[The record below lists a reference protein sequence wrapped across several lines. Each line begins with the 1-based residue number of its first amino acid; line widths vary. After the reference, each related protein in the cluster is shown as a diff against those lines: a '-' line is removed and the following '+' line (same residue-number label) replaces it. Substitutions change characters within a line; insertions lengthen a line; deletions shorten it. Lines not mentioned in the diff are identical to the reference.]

1 MLIRSILLLGL
12 CLSYAS
18 GTEARTVDRQD
29 PLFRIE
35 ADLLDFGELH
45 FAYHQIQ
52 AKDMAKLYPEVV
64 ELDGAKLRKN
74 SAANLAISKTSYIVN
89 KPAGFFSSVQMSS
102 PEWLQKILGLKL
114 EKKSEDVFTSP
125 EGELKVY
132 VDSDDLSS
140 VKNSA
145 FIHAVTQS
153 KKLDTLSLSAS
164 STVVY
169 HGTEWMQIDN
179 YIPYSPK
186 RTLVI
191 SYRLEIVQ
199 KTESRKAQRLEFIK
213 DLEARLSRA
222 YP

>member
-1 MLIRSILLLGL
+1 MIFRSLILLSL
-12 CLSYAS
+12 CLSYAT
-18 GTEARTVDRQD
+18 GTEARTVDRKD
-29 PLFRIE
+29 PLYRIE
-35 ADLLDFGELH
+35 ADQLDFGELH
-45 FAYHQIQ
+45 LAYHQLKTQ
-52 AKDMAKLYPEVV
+52 DLRSFYPEFVD
-64 ELDGAKLRKN
+64 LDGSKLRLKKN
-74 SAANLAISKTSYIVN
+74 QILSISKVSYIVN
-89 KPAGFFSSVQMSS
+89 KPAGFFSSTQMSS
-102 PEWLQKILGLKL
+102 PEWLQKVLGIKL
-114 EKKSEDVFTSP
+114 EKTIEDVFSSSQ
-125 EGELKVY
+125 GDIKIY

-169 HGTEWMQIDN
+169 HAPQWTQIEN
-179 YIPYSPK
+179 FIPYSPK

-191 SYRLEIVQ
+191 SYRLEIMEN
-199 KTESRKAQRLEFIK
+199 KKNRKMQRLEFIK

>member
-1 MLIRSILLLGL
+1 VFIRSILLLSL
-12 CLSYAS
+12 CLSYAK
-18 GTEARTVDRQD
+18 GTEARTVDRKD

-45 FAYHQIQ
+45 FAYHQIG
-52 AKDMAKLYPEVV
+52 AKDLAKLYPELVD
-64 ELDGAKLRKN
+64 LDGAKLRKN
-74 SAANLAISKTSYIVN
+74 RSANVAISKTSYIVN

-102 PEWLQKILGLKL
+102 PEWLQKILGMTL
-114 EKKSEDVFTSP
+114 EKKVEDVFSSS
-125 EGELKVY
+125 EGDIKIY

-169 HGTEWMQIDN
+169 HGPEWMQIDN

-186 RTLVI
+186 KTMVI

-199 KTESRKAQRLEFIK
+199 KTESKKAQRLEFIK
-213 DLEARLSRA
+213 NLEARLSQA

>member
-1 MLIRSILLLGL
+1 MLIRLILLLSL

-18 GTEARTVDRQD
+18 ATQARTVDRKD

-45 FAYHQIQ
+45 LAYHQIQ
-52 AKDMAKLYPEVV
+52 ARDLGKLYPELLD
-64 ELDGAKLRKN
+64 LDGAKLHKN
-74 SAANLAISKTSYIVN
+74 RSANISIAKTSYIVN

-114 EKKSEDVFTSP
+114 EKKMEDVFSSAQ
-125 EGELKVY
+125 GDIKIY

-169 HGTEWMQIDN
+169 HGPEWMQIDN

-199 KTESRKAQRLEFIK
+199 KTESKKAQRLEFIK

>member
-1 MLIRSILLLGL
+1 
-12 CLSYAS
+12 
-18 GTEARTVDRQD
+18 
-29 PLFRIE
+29 
-35 ADLLDFGELH
+35 
-45 FAYHQIQ
+45 
-52 AKDMAKLYPEVV
+52 
-64 ELDGAKLRKN
+64 
-74 SAANLAISKTSYIVN
+74 
-89 KPAGFFSSVQMSS
+89 MSS
-102 PEWLQKILGLKL
+102 PEWLQKILGMTL
-114 EKKSEDVFTSP
+114 EKKVEDVFSSS
-125 EGELKVY
+125 EGDIKIY

-169 HGTEWMQIDN
+169 HGPEWMQIDN

-186 RTLVI
+186 KTMVI

-199 KTESRKAQRLEFIK
+199 KTESKKAQRLEFIK
-213 DLEARLSRA
+213 NLEARLSQA

>member
-1 MLIRSILLLGL
+1 MFIRSILLLSL

-18 GTEARTVDRQD
+18 GTKARTVDRKD
-29 PLFRIE
+29 PLYRIE

-45 FAYHQIQ
+45 FAYHQI
-52 AKDMAKLYPEVV
+52 AARDLAKLYPELLD
-64 ELDGAKLRKN
+64 LDGAKLRMN
-74 SAANLAISKTSYIVN
+74 PTANLSISKTSYIVN
-89 KPAGFFSSVQMSS
+89 KPAGFFSSVQMLS
-102 PEWLQKILGLKL
+102 PQWLQKILGMTLD
-114 EKKSEDVFTSP
+114 KKAEDVFSSRT
-125 EGELKVY
+125 GDIKIY

-153 KKLDTLSLSAS
+153 KKLDTLSFSAS

-169 HGTEWMQIDN
+169 HGHEWMQIEN

-186 RTLVI
+186 RTMVI
-191 SYRLEIVQ
+191 SYRLEVVQ
-199 KTESRKAQRLEFIK
+199 KTGSKKAQRLEFIK
-213 DLEARLSRA
+213 NLEARLSQA

>member
-1 MLIRSILLLGL
+1 MFIRSIFLLTL

-18 GTEARTVDRQD
+18 GTEARTVDRKD

-52 AKDMAKLYPEVV
+52 AKDLSKYYPEFVD
-64 ELDGAKLRKN
+64 LDGAKLRKN
-74 SAANLAISKTSYIVN
+74 SHSPIAISKSSYIVN

-102 PEWLQKILGLKL
+102 AEWLQKILGMRL
-114 EKKSEDVFTSP
+114 EKKEEDVFSSSQ
-125 EGELKVY
+125 GEIKIY

-169 HGTEWMQIDN
+169 HGPEWMQIDN

-186 RTLVI
+186 RTMVI
-191 SYRLEIVQ
+191 SYRLEIKQ
-199 KTESRKAQRLEFIK
+199 KTESKKAQRLEFIK